1 MEENS
6 TRQRN
11 QVVLEKFFW
20 EDDPSVKDANF
31 KRDVV
36 LYTQEDPMSTVS
48 RLSRNLNIPEG
59 AIIRYVLCKWAA
71 SGSDALLETGPDMV
85 NKMSDIFE
93 QAEQDDTPEARSEA
107 YQSLRKI
114 VSWLRVPL
122 DDSDYRN
129 V

>member
-6 TRQRN
+6 TSQRN

-20 EDDPSVKDANF
+20 EDDPSDKDANF

-85 NKMSDIFE
+85 NKICLLYTSDAADE
-93 QAEQDDTPEARSEA
+93 
-107 YQSLRKI
+107 
-114 VSWLRVPL
+114 
-122 DDSDYRN
+122 
-129 V
+129 